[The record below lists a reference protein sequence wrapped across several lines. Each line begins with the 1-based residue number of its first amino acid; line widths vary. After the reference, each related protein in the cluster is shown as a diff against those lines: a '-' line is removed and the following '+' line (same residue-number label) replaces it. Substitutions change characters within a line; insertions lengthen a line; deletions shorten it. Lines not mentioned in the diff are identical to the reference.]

1 MGRRNRSLY
10 EAETMRLKTGN
21 GLRAGLVVTAILG
34 ALFHLKQAGGVRLMI
49 KLEGFIYGVDQ
60 IGASKEL

>member
-1 MGRRNRSLY
+1 M
-10 EAETMRLKTGN
+10 KTGN
-21 GLRAGLVVTAILG
+21 GLRAGLVVTASLG

-49 KLEGFIYGVDQ
+49 KLESFIYGVDQ